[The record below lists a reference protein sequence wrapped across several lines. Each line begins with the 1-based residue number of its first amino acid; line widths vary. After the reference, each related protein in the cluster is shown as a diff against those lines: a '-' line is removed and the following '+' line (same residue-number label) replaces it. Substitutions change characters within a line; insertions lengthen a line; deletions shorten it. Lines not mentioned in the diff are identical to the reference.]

1 VPERV
6 QDRQIE
12 PLACAKQMFDERS
25 RIEFAVDRKIGR
37 DTLSLAEERKRGE
50 MPADGEAVQAVVTG
64 RE

>member
-12 PLACAKQMFDERS
+12 TLACAKQMFDEGC

-37 DTLSLAEERKRGE
+37 DAFCLAEERKRGE
-50 MPADGEAVQAVVTG
+50 MPAD
-64 RE
+64 RESV